1 MSEEKKSF
9 TIRETTITNYE
20 VVDENGDGEPECD
33 EFGNN
38 LFETREEAEQVL
50 CREEEIAKRVNKLRR
65 YQVMVTFDKF
75 EDVVAETEQE
85 AKRIAQARID
95 ELVEDLSATEVS
107 AWGMAVGDMFYSTEG
122 SIEETDT
129 DDERAAWDDAL
140 TSEDYPLEKKDEEE
154 NDDDN

>member
-9 TIRETTITNYE
+9 TIKESIITYYE
-20 VVDENGDGEPECD
+20 VVDENGERMYGDYQ
-33 EFGNN
+33 NN
-38 LFETREEAEQVL
+38 LFDTREEAEQVL

-65 YQVMVTFDKF
+65 YSLMVCFDKF
-75 EDVVAETEQE
+75 ADVVAETEEE

-140 TSEDYPLEKKDEEE
+140 TSEDYPLEDEEE
-154 NDDDN
+154 IDDDN